1 MGKRGATFIYN
12 SETIIY
18 LKMELPDVELT
29 IASRNLGVLSS
40 HAVLVFES
48 IMTSKFS
55 QQRNIKSTGR
65 AKFRSVTFK
74 MLSGDNHPKTS
85 SFRSC
90 WPFFLSSL
98 ATILQYTEHFQNF
111 LTTLCSSLV
120 CAWGKMPCKLSVLF
134 KLAWQHNTNHTISRN
149 IRIWCKCAFLHWR

>member
-12 SETIIY
+12 SETMIY

-40 HAVLVFES
+40 HAVLAFES

-90 WPFFLSSL
+90 WPFFSPLWQPSCNTLNIFRSSWLPSVLAWSVLEGKCPANYQFCSNWPGNTTQTISSL
-98 ATILQYTEHFQNF
+98 G
-111 LTTLCSSLV
+111 TL
-120 CAWGKMPCKLSVLF
+120 GYD
-134 KLAWQHNTNHTISRN
+134 
-149 IRIWCKCAFLHWR
+149 AFLHWR